1 MRGHESDLSARD
13 RQHQHLGQQNLARFG
28 SLGAVYTTN
37 QTAGRGRLGRRWENL
52 PGCGLYYTAVASLP
66 MVQPSPLP
74 LYAGLALA
82 DVLRRH
88 TGAQPLLKWPTDLLL
103 HGKKLAGILCEG
115 AHGAWMAGCGVNLCH
130 PAGYFARSGLPHGT
144 SLVLEGVGGV
154 DAPAGPTRVAE
165 DLSYTPCAK
174 DSAGLAAHGIAP
186 FLDEYRASCVN
197 LGRAVEFDGG
207 RGIAR
212 DIDAEGRL
220 VVDTADG
227 AEAVFTGEVSVRGI
241 YGKV

>member
-1 MRGHESDLSARD
+1 MNLIYLPETDSTNTWAK
-13 RQHQHLGQQNLARFG
+13 QNLSRFG
-28 SLGAVYTTN
+28 SLGAVYTTS

-52 PGCGLYYTAVASLP
+52 PGCGLYYTAVASMP
-66 MVQPSPLP
+66 MVQPSTLP

-88 TGAQPLLKWPTDLLL
+88 TGAQPMVKWPNDLLL

-115 AHGAWMAGCGVNLCH
+115 VGGAWMAGCGINLCH
-130 PAGYFARSGLPHGT
+130 PADYFARSGLPHGT
-144 SLVLEGVGGV
+144 SLVLEGIAVEDG
-154 DAPAGPTRVAE
+154 PALAKRLAE
-165 DLSYTPCAK
+165 DLSENAFGK
-174 DSAGLAAHGIAP
+174 DFARFAEQGIAP
-186 FLDEYRASCVN
+186 FLDEYKASCVN

-207 RGIAR
+207 HGVAR

-227 AEAVFTGEVSVRGI
+227 REAVFTGEVSVRGI